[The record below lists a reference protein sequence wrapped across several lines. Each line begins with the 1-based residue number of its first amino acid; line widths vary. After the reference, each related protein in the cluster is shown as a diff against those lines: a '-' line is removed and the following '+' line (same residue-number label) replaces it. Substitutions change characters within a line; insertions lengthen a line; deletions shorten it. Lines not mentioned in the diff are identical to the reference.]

1 MLLQV
6 ENVVATGAT
15 WLSKIRDMALEYAPK
30 LIGAVI
36 LYVVG
41 SWLINKIAALL
52 RNLFSK
58 RHFDKSLQTFLISVL
73 KATLLLLLFLAIVGM
88 LGVPITGFAALLAG
102 AGLAIG
108 AALNG
113 SLGNLAGGVMVMIFK
128 PFKVGDKIEAQGQA
142 GVVQEIGIFNT
153 TILSGENKI
162 VILPNGALSTGVI
175 SNYNTHGNLRVDILL
190 TVARS
195 QDIEK
200 VRRVALDTISGIPLV
215 LQDPAPDVR
224 VLKIDAGGILM
235 GIRPYATQGTYDAVY
250 TAGIEALKKAFDAND
265 IQWPVPTQISINK
278 SA

>member
-1 MLLQV
+1 M
-6 ENVVATGAT
+6 
-15 WLSKIRDMALEYAPK
+15 
-30 LIGAVI
+30 IGAII

-41 SWLINKIAALL
+41 TWVINKIAALL

-113 SLGNLAGGVMVMIFK
+113 SLGNLAGGVMIMIFK
-128 PFKVGDKIEAQGQA
+128 PFKVGEVIEAQGHT
-142 GVVQEIGIFNT
+142 GKVLEIGIFNT
-153 TILSGENKI
+153 SILSGENKV
-162 VILPNGALSTGVI
+162 VILPNGGLSTGVI

-190 TVARS
+190 TVAGS
-195 QDIEK
+195 QDIETA
-200 VRRVALDTISGIPLV
+200 RRIALETVSKNPLV
-215 LQDPAPDVR
+215 LEDPAPEVK
-224 VLKIDAGGILM
+224 VLKIDGNGLQL
-235 GIRPYATQGTYDAVY
+235 GIRPYTTQENYWKVY
-250 TAGIEALKKAFDAND
+250 FAEIENIKNAFDANGV
-265 IQWPVPTQISINK
+265 QWPVPTQISINK